1 MKPPPPSKRPRA
13 LRYAT
18 GRTLRVVNRTDTAA
32 EVIGPLAP
40 GVRVTGLTAGQ
51 FSAIDAMEHMV
62 DQLGPGCAVRIST
75 WTSGL
80 YDVRRAAEIRIEG
93 RISDIRML
101 LDRGTF
107 EKSPKFAGPLID
119 ALGVAAFRCL
129 SVHAKVI
136 IVAGARGAAVMRS
149 SMNLNKNLR
158 TEQFDIDV
166 CPEVAG
172 FYTEWFDL
180 LWAEA
185 GLSQDNRAII
195 AAVYDRFRSQAADA
209 AGGPEGAARSRT
221 RAPQHSELSFSAADL
236 DGLI

>member
-51 FSAIDAMEHMV
+51 FSAIDAMEHMCAE
-62 DQLGPGCAVRIST
+62 LGPAAVRIST
-75 WTSGL
+75 WTTGL
-80 YDVRRAAEIRIEG
+80 YDVHRAKAIRTRG
-93 RISDIRML
+93 RITGIRML

-107 EKSPKFAGPLID
+107 EKSPKYAGPLIE
-119 ALGVAAFRCL
+119 ALGIDAFRCL
-129 SVHAKVI
+129 PVHAKVI
-136 IVAGARGAAVMRS
+136 VVTGERGAAAFRS

-166 CPEVAG
+166 CPDVAG

-180 LWAEA
+180 LWEEA
-185 GLSQDNRAII
+185 GQSQDNRAII
-195 AAVYDRFRSQAADA
+195 AAVYDRFRSDPAAHPDEPQRGRRPA
-209 AGGPEGAARSRT
+209 S
-221 RAPQHSELSFSAADL
+221 RAPRLSDVCFSATDL
-236 DGLI
+236 DGLV